1 MKSLL
6 NLKKLASIFLMFL
19 TISFYAQDKADVGL
33 DEKLHAEYKA
43 KGIDKALKMYNKS
56 SAKGDDYTG
65 VSEPLN
71 ILGYKLMLDDK
82 DLEAAEKVFLA
93 QISEYPNE
101 ANPLDSYADL
111 LKEKGEKDK
120 AIEYYGKSAEAAK
133 NIKDENARRSMML
146 ASKAKKAELENKH
159 NAMSFLAG
167 DWNIEG
173 QNFEGGKEGNSW
185 KGRDKFKY
193 NENKTMLTVEHY
205 NSNDQLVGKRIMAY
219 DAINEV
225 FDVAYFSTTQMRGI
239 RTSQIKVE
247 ESGEGNYVL
256 VENYTDDNGT
266 NKQAKHKISQL
277 DDSTIKWTIMEETDS
292 GDWEQATVKNFKK
305 SS

>member
-1 MKSLL
+1 MKTLL
-6 NLKKLASIFLMFL
+6 NLKNLASIFLIFL
-19 TISFYAQDKADVGL
+19 TISISAQNKEVVGL
-33 DEKLHAEYKA
+33 DEKLHDEYKA
-43 KGIDKALKMYNKS
+43 KGIDKALKMYDKS

-93 QISEYPNE
+93 QIKEYPNE

-133 NIKDENARRSMML
+133 SMKDENARRNMML
-146 ASKAKKAELENKH
+146 ASKAKKAELENKN
-159 NAMSFLAG
+159 NAMSFLTG
-167 DWNIEG
+167 DWNVEG
-173 QNFEGGKEGNSW
+173 QNYEAGKEANTW
-185 KGRDKFKY
+185 RGRDKIKY
-193 NENKTMLTVEHY
+193 NDNKSMLTVEHY
-205 NSNDQLVGKRIMAY
+205 NSNDQLVAKRILVY
-219 DAINEV
+219 DALNEV

-239 RTSQIKVE
+239 ETSQIKVD
-247 ESGEGNYVL
+247 ESAGGNFVL
-256 VENYTDDNGT
+256 VEDYTDNNGEQ
-266 NKQAKHKISQL
+266 KQAKHTISQS
-277 DDSTIKWTIMEETDS
+277 DESTIKWSIMEKTDS
-292 GDWEQATVKNFKK
+292 GDWEKDAVMNFKK